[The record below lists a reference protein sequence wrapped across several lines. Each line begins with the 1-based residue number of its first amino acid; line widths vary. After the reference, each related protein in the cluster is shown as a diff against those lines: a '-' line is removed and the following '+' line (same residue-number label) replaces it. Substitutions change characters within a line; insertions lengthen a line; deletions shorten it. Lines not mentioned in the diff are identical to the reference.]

1 MDVIAL
7 NPFLGVA
14 AGGKATLVT
23 DQLNGMSVHGLMFEQ
38 GNGGGAG
45 FTKAHMTNVKIRA
58 AEKDLLN
65 TITGAQLQDLND
77 YNGYP
82 DVANFVVHWFGD
94 PLARTIRGQHMGNL
108 DLSLHKGPLEI
119 AIDINAAAVG
129 PTLKCLAIVGAP
141 KLKMGIGFS
150 DAEALMVRALIPST
164 IQEAAAVNRKA
175 EPIGLGSGAG
185 ARIRALAFFHVN
197 LTKVE
202 FKKQGIVK
210 HEDLTD
216 AENDAYQL
224 QFGRVPQ
231 NGLYVVDRIP
241 DGNQGEAEDT
251 VQSNGQPW
259 NLQVLVTTS
268 GADTIPSFADVHTM
282 PQLL

>member
-1 MDVIAL
+1 MDYIRL

-23 DQLNGMSVHGLMFEQ
+23 DQLNGMSVHGLLFKQ

-58 AEKDLLN
+58 AEKDLVN

-77 YNGYP
+77 YDGFP
-82 DVANFVVHWFGD
+82 DVTNFVAHWFGD
-94 PLARTIRGQHMGNL
+94 PLARTIRGQHMGDL

-119 AIDINAAAVG
+119 AVDINAAAVG
-129 PTLKCLAIVGAP
+129 PTLAVIAIVGAP
-141 KLKMGIGFS
+141 KLKMGIGFN

-185 ARIRALAFFHVN
+185 ARIRKIAFFHTA
-197 LTKVE
+197 LTAVE

-210 HEDLTD
+210 HEDLSDT
-216 AENDAYQL
+216 ENNAVQL
-224 QFGRVPQ
+224 NFGRVPQ
-231 NGLYVVDRIP
+231 TGLYVVDRIP
-241 DGNQGEAEDT
+241 DGNQGEADDT
-251 VQSNGQPW
+251 VRPDGQPW
-259 NLQVLVTTS
+259 NLQVLVTTN
-268 GADTIPSFADVHTM
+268 ALNTIPTFADVHTM